1 MSKLSAGGKSLFVG
15 QFDSIFEYTN
25 IVQLQGIF
33 EYSNFIHI
41 HWGLYPRP
49 YASHCVVWTIALGQ
63 NQNSLG
69 AGNTN
74 DPTAWR

>member
-1 MSKLSAGGKSLFVG
+1 MDLPSFTVHIEQTRQMSKLSAGGKSLFVG

-41 HWGLYPRP
+41 HWGLYSV
-49 YASHCVVWTIALGQ
+49 AGQ
-63 NQNSLG
+63 RKINI
-69 AGNTN
+69 
-74 DPTAWR
+74 